1 MPPADSMNDDFDF
14 AGADG
19 GDIDPPVLKVGEEKE
34 IGTQG
39 LKKKLLK
46 EGEGWNTPEVGDEV
60 QGTTR
65 SLFFFFLNWIFLFQK
80 LINVCETLLMYILY
94 WACHLS

>member
-1 MPPADSMNDDFDF
+1 MDDDFDMPPPDSMNDDFDF

-34 IGTQG
+34 IGKQG

-65 SLFFFFLNWIFLFQK
+65 YLLFFFFQK
-80 LINVCETLLMYILY
+80 LINLCKTLLVYILY
-94 WACHLS
+94 WA

>member
-1 MPPADSMNDDFDF
+1 MDDDFDMPPADSMNDDFNF
-14 AGADG
+14 GGDG
-19 GDIDPPVLKVGEEKE
+19 GDLETPVLKVGEEKE
-34 IGTQG
+34 IGQQG

-65 SLFFFFLNWIFLFQK
+65 FFLSE
-80 LINVCETLLMYILY
+80 IN
-94 WACHLS
+94 